1 MERLQRVSTLAR
13 RCCAMWKVHKA
24 SAHPQRS
31 KTLRCARPREVA
43 YIGVAPHRPRRRHK
57 PQEAAH
63 ARDCGQC
70 IAKFGAVRRPASE
83 RPGRL
88 QDRSVRSGRAMYR
101 LLAKMRSPV
110 TLRDLMIHPVR
121 TGYIGQEQPLTA
133 AELPKSAAE
142 LYPEIGVSEVA
153 VHSPAG
159 RIRCQVFSPPA
170 SKPGGGA
177 RPMMLYLHGGGFTVG
192 QSEDTAYITSR
203 IAAENTMVVVSANYR
218 LAPEWPFPACLN
230 DCLAVL
236 QWMRKN
242 GATLGGNGTRIA
254 VGGDSAGGNLAAAL
268 VIKARDEGV
277 SPPQATVLL
286 APITDFFFEQHES
299 FERLAPLGIVYDTA
313 FIGFIRGAYL
323 VHGENWAH
331 PHASPAR
338 ADLRNYP
345 PTFMATGTA
354 DPLVDDNRAFAQKLR
369 AAGGEKVEHFVREG
383 MPHGFYFFPGMF
395 EQGDEAFAAVAR
407 FLTQAGA
414 A

>member
-1 MERLQRVSTLAR
+1 MERLRRAIDAGPSVLCHVEGSQSKRIRNAQNIALRSTAR
-13 RCCAMWKVHKA
+13 GGIYRRGA
-24 SAHPQRS
+24 
-31 KTLRCARPREVA
+31 ARGSQTA
-43 YIGVAPHRPRRRHK
+43 QA
-57 PQEAAH
+57 QETAH
-63 ARDCGQC
+63 AGECGQC
-70 IAKFGAVRRPASE
+70 IAKSGAVRRSASE
-83 RPGRL
+83 WPRHFQDRPVRSRRAHVPAPRQDALTGDLARPDDSSGPHRLYRPGAAN
-88 QDRSVRSGRAMYR
+88 RSNGTAEERRRALPRYRRARGRRSF
-101 LLAKMRSPV
+101 
-110 TLRDLMIHPVR
+110 
-121 TGYIGQEQPLTA
+121 
-133 AELPKSAAE
+133 
-142 LYPEIGVSEVA
+142 
-153 VHSPAG
+153 AG
-159 RIRCQVFSPPA
+159 RPHPL
-170 SKPGGGA
+170 PGLQSTGVELRGRSAPDDALPSRRRVHRRPIGGH
-177 RPMMLYLHGGGFTVG
+177 RLHHE
-192 QSEDTAYITSR
+192 Q

-218 LAPEWPFPACLN
+218 LAPEWPFPACLD

-242 GATLGGNGTRIA
+242 GATLGGDGTRIA

-277 SPPQATVLL
+277 SPPQAAVLL

-345 PTFMATGTA
+345 PTFIATGTA

-395 EQGDEAFAAVAR
+395 KQGDEAFAAIAT
-407 FLTQAGA
+407 FLKQAGTA
-414 A
+414 

>member
-1 MERLQRVSTLAR
+1 RARSSLRHNQDAVWGRDRGGGTWNGSGGHRRWPGGAVPCGRFTKQARIRNAQKHCAARDRARWPILAWR
-13 RCCAMWKVHKA
+13 R
-24 SAHPQRS
+24 
-31 KTLRCARPREVA
+31 
-43 YIGVAPHRPRRRHK
+43 IGRADGTSPRRQLMPAIVDNASQNSAPFVDQRPNGPGVSKIDPSH
-57 PQEAAH
+57 PAA
-63 ARDCGQC
+63 
-70 IAKFGAVRRPASE
+70 P
-83 RPGRL
+83 
-88 QDRSVRSGRAMYR
+88 MYR

-153 VHSPAG
+153 VPSPAG

-170 SKPGGGA
+170 SKPRGGP

-203 IAAENTMVVVSANYR
+203 IAAENAMVVVSANYR
-218 LAPEWPFPACLN
+218 LAPEWPFPACLD

-236 QWMRKN
+236 QWMEKN
-242 GATLGGNGTRIA
+242 GATFGGDGTRIG

-277 SPPQATVLL
+277 SPPQTTVLL

-299 FERLAPLGIVYDTA
+299 FARLEPLGIVTHAA
-313 FIGFIRGAYL
+313 FMLFVRGAYL
-323 VHGENWAH
+323 VHGKNWAH

-345 PTFMATGTA
+345 PTFIATGTA
-354 DPLVDDNRAFAQKLR
+354 DPLVDDNRVFAQKLR
-369 AAGGEKVEHFVREG
+369 AAGVGKVEHFVREG
-383 MPHGFYFFPGMF
+383 MPHGFYFFP
-395 EQGDEAFAAVAR
+395 A
-407 FLTQAGA
+407 
-414 A
+414 